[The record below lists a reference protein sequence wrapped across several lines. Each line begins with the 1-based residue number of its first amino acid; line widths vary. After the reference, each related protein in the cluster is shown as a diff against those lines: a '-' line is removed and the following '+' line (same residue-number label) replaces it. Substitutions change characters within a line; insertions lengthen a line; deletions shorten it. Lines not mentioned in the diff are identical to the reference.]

1 MGGPGAFCMSGLR
14 QRVSVEFSER
24 CGHTR
29 SLTGTCGKEEHPR
42 LGILAKSSLRL
53 WRIEN
58 CQGKRKMKHSAKCND
73 PVQKAALEEH
83 AVQLL

>member
-1 MGGPGAFCMSGLR
+1 MSGLR

-42 LGILAKSSLRL
+42 LEPAMAQGQGGGELCEGTCSILGRLVQGGQFSLD
-53 WRIEN
+53 
-58 CQGKRKMKHSAKCND
+58 QTS
-73 PVQKAALEEH
+73 
-83 AVQLL
+83 